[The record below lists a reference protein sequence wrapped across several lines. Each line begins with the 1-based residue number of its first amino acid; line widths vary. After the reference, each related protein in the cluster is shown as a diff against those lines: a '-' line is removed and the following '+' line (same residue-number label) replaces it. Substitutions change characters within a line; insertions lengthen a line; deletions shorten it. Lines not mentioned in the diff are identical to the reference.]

1 MSESLPPETS
11 THADSREEEMA
22 PAQRTTSGAGLG
34 RYIAIGVV
42 VVFVGILALAL
53 FRTNQSQPT
62 SGPAPDFTL
71 TLFDGYPGNAGKN
84 PVTLSD
90 LKGKPV
96 VVNFWASWCVPC
108 AQEAAD
114 LQATYEKYKDKVVF
128 LGVDWTDIEGDARNY
143 LQRFGITYANG
154 PDLGTKIGPRY
165 HITGVPETYV
175 IDQNGNVQFTKISPL
190 TVAELSAVLDRLL
203 QQK

>member
-11 THADSREEEMA
+11 SEEEPDSA
-22 PAQRTTSGAGLG
+22 KRPVG

-42 VVFVGILALAL
+42 VVFVGVLALAL
-53 FRTNQSQPT
+53 FRSNQSSPT
-62 SGPAPDFTL
+62 SGPAPDFEL
-71 TLFDGYPGNAGKN
+71 TLFEGYPGNAGKN
-84 PVTLSD
+84 PVKLSD

-108 AQEAAD
+108 AQEARD
-114 LQATYEKYKDKVVF
+114 LEAVYEKYKDKVVF

-154 PDLGTKIGPRY
+154 PDLQTKIGPRY
-165 HITGVPETYV
+165 RITGVPETYV
-175 IDQNGNVQFTKISPL
+175 MDQDGNVKFTKISPL
-190 TVAELSAVLDRLL
+190 TVAELSAVLDGLL
-203 QQK
+203 QPK

>member
-11 THADSREEEMA
+11 SEEPVSA
-22 PAQRTTSGAGLG
+22 KRSVG
-34 RYIAIGVV
+34 RYLAIGLV

-53 FRTNQSQPT
+53 FRTNRSSFT
-62 SGPAPDFTL
+62 SGPAPDFEL
-71 TLFDGYPGNAGKN
+71 TLFEGYEGNAGKG
-84 PVTLSD
+84 PVKLSD

-114 LQATYEKYKDKVVF
+114 LQAVYEKYQDQVVF
-128 LGVDWTDIEGDARNY
+128 LGIDWTDIEGDALNY
-143 LQRFGITYANG
+143 LKRFGITYANG
-154 PDLGTKIGPRY
+154 PDLQTRIGPQYR
-165 HITGVPETYV
+165 ITGVPETYV
-175 IDQNGNVQFTKISPL
+175 IDQAGNVQYVKVSPV

-203 QQK
+203 QSE

>member
-1 MSESLPPETS
+1 MSESLPPET
-11 THADSREEEMA
+11 AEEETA
-22 PAQRTTSGAGLG
+22 PPRRSIG

-62 SGPAPDFTL
+62 SGPAPDFEL
-71 TLFDGYPGNAGKN
+71 SLFDGYPGNAGSN
-84 PVTLSD
+84 PVKLSD

-154 PDLGTKIGPRY
+154 PDLQTKIGPRY